1 MAATTGGVAVGS
13 AIGHGIS
20 NMLFGGS
27 SSHAPAPVEQV
38 MPVQHQAYQRG
49 PLCEVQAKEFMQ
61 CLEKADL
68 QSCSWYLEQLKA
80 VSQFSAPL
88 FFRVC
93 SLGAHNVVP
102 VSCCTI
108 LVANVYQ

>member
-1 MAATTGGVAVGS
+1 MAASTTGGVAVGF

-27 SSHAPAPVEQV
+27 SSHAPAPVEQA
-38 MPVQHQAYQRG
+38 MPVQHQPYQRG
-49 PLCEVQAKEFMQ
+49 PLCEVQAKEFTQ

-88 FFRVC
+88 FFKC
-93 SLGAHNVVP
+93 AHWGR
-102 VSCCTI
+102 I
-108 LVANVYQ
+108 M